1 MLEVILRP
9 QLSDPVFVS
18 SQEVQQAMN
27 SYRLNEPQAKAII
40 SAMKTDGFS
49 LIQGQVFSF
58 HFARC

>member
-9 QLSDPVFVS
+9 QLSGPVLAS
-18 SQEVQQAMN
+18 SQEVQQAMD

-49 LIQGQVFSF
+49 LIQG
-58 HFARC
+58 